1 MIKKLNIIIVS
12 ILLFALNANSQLQVG
27 DWKLYQVFSGL
38 NLQNIV
44 DTGDIIYYL
53 SDGWLYSYDK
63 KNDETVYYNKR
74 NDLSDYNITNMYYN
88 YDKKYLLVV
97 YENSNMDIIYDS
109 GRIVNIPDLKNT
121 IVTGSKAINSADFL
135 GNYIYLA
142 TDFGYMVVDDEKY
155 LINESFNYGKAFT
168 SMVATSQYIFA
179 SCNNKVYVS
188 ALNDN
193 HFDFSVFKETNFK
206 QDCYM
211 QKIDDN
217 YFFCR
222 TGWLYRMG
230 INQDPTNLSISTL
243 EQNTAQLLTKSK
255 SGYLASFKNFYMP
268 LNEQG
273 AVVKDEQNTTVKI
286 NLPADFEGSLI
297 ASMETDGSV
306 WGVDKNGLKQ
316 FKIENGAVE
325 YLRENYR
332 PNASSVN
339 EPYYMKY
346 ANNRL
351 YMMSSGPNGRNENK
365 KGNGFDICI
374 SSLKDDVWNNLA
386 PKSATG
392 FINSNSKNKLTDP
405 FSLTVDPED
414 PDAIWFGTW
423 WEGIVCVKNNEQ
435 IQKFDTKNSPM
446 LLNYICNVPAM
457 AFDKDNNL
465 WAVHF
470 SLESGYPRLIVLP
483 AEKRFAV
490 DVQKSDW
497 IVYEEFNNVST
508 EKRSIISTFNNGLV
522 YFTDGMY
529 SPTLVAIDNNGT
541 VTDKTDDKKAIIT
554 SFVDQDGKTVN
565 PQFFYNFK
573 EDKNGKVW
581 VCMGSGVGTIS
592 KPDLVFGNNF
602 YINRVKVPRNDG
614 TNLADYL
621 LDGLCVTCMA
631 IDGANRKWFGTT
643 TSGVYLVNEDGTEI
657 LEHFTSENSY
667 LPDDNVLSIVCS
679 DDSNIVYFGT
689 SKGTVAY
696 SSDAVPSEDNYNN
709 VYAYPNPVRPDYTGY
724 ITITG
729 LMDNSLV
736 KIADSAGNVV
746 YSTTSNGGMVTWDG
760 CNMNGQRV
768 STGVYFVLA
777 SQTDGSNK
785 SGCVTK
791 IMIVR

>member
-1 MIKKLNIIIVS
+1 MIKKLNIILVF
-12 ILLFALNANSQLQVG
+12 ILLLAFNANSQLQVG
-27 DWKLYQVFSGL
+27 DWKMYQVFSGL

-74 NDLSDYNITNMYYN
+74 NDLSDYNITNMFYN

-97 YENSNMDIIYDS
+97 YDNSNMDLIYDS

-121 IVTGSKAINSADFL
+121 IVTGSKAINSADFS
-135 GNYIYLA
+135 GNYIYVA

-155 LINESFNYGKAFT
+155 MIKESFNYGKAFT

-206 QDCYM
+206 QDAYI
-211 QKIDDN
+211 QKIDEN
-217 YFFCR
+217 RFFFR
-222 TGWLYRMG
+222 GGWLYK
-230 INQDPTNLSISTL
+230 ISFSQDPTSLSIVTL
-243 EQNTAQLLTKSK
+243 EQSTSQLLTKSK
-255 SGYLASFKNFYMP
+255 TGYLASFKNFYMP
-268 LNEQG
+268 LDEQG
-273 AVVKDEQNTTVKI
+273 NATKDEQNSTVKI

-297 ASMETDGSV
+297 ASMETDSSV

-316 FKIENGAVE
+316 FKIENGSIE

-339 EPYYMKY
+339 DPYYMKY

-351 YMMSSGPNGRNENK
+351 YMMSSGPNGRNEGT
-365 KGNGFDICI
+365 KGSGFDICI
-374 SSLKDDVWNNLA
+374 STLQNDVWSNLSPTSA
-386 PKSATG
+386 PS
-392 FINSNSKNKLTDP
+392 FINNNSKNKLTDP
-405 FSLTVDPED
+405 YSLSVDPED

-423 WEGIVCVKNNEQ
+423 WEGIVCVKNGKI

-446 LLNYICNVPAM
+446 LMNYICNVPAM
-457 AFDKDNNL
+457 AFDEDNNL

-470 SLESGYPRLIVLP
+470 SLQTGYPRLMVLP
-483 AEKRFAV
+483 ADKRFSA
-490 DVQKSDW
+490 DVQSSDW
-497 IVYEEFNNVST
+497 IVYEDFNINT
-508 EKRSIISTFNNGLV
+508 AKRSIVSIFNNGIV
-522 YFTDGMY
+522 YFTDGQY
-529 SPTLVAIDNNGT
+529 SPTLVAINNNET
-541 VTDKTDDKKAIIT
+541 LDKTDDKTVLIS
-554 SFVDQDGKTVN
+554 SFVDQDGKTLD
-565 PQFFYNFK
+565 PQFIYEIK

-581 VCMGSGVGTIS
+581 ICMGTGVVTLSSSKTIFS
-592 KPDLVFGNNF
+592 NDF
-602 YINRVKVPRNDG
+602 YVNRVKVPRNDG

-631 IDGANRKWFGTT
+631 VDGANRKWFGTT

-667 LPDDNVLSIVCS
+667 LPDDNVLSIACS

-696 SSDAVPSEDNYNN
+696 SSDAVPSEDNFNN

-746 YSTTSNGGMVTWDG
+746 FSTTSNGGMVVWDG
-760 CNMNGQRV
+760 CNMNGKRV
-768 STGVYFVLA
+768 NTGVYFVLA

-785 SGCVTK
+785 NGCVTK